1 MSARSRKILVETVLT
16 VGALAGVLCVVVAIV
31 SVAFGLSP
39 LVVRSGSM
47 SPTIATG
54 DIAIARSVPAN
65 DVRIGDI
72 VSVTRPDGTR
82 VTHRVTTIDARVG
95 NSTTMTLRGD
105 ANPVADAE
113 PYTVTSVERVA
124 FHIPKAGYV
133 LTWFATPW
141 VWALATLAVIGLL
154 WLAFRPDR
162 LWRARR
168 HGRHAKVSRTADLRS
183 VAVQVIAVGV
193 VIASAVTGYARTSGA
208 FAALT
213 DTATA
218 TGTVSAIRPTAPTS
232 LSCTTVSTGLLSTGA
247 RLSWPNPVANQGY
260 SYQLVFTPRLL
271 GTSKTVTLAKSTTDP
286 TILTVDSSYVTTILG
301 LSVLG
306 TYDVELR
313 SKVGNFT
320 SSGRLTIALN
330 VLLGSVSCGAASG
343 TASAPAGA
351 AARQAA
357 PTSSSST
364 TPSTLTGSAPSSST
378 TATTTPTPSST
389 TTSSPTTTS
398 TTTPPPAAPA
408 GVASPDGSYV
418 VTVSDGVVVIRTAAG
433 AEEYRGSGTSV
444 TWTGPATLRVT
455 GSDGTTTDLTRGAD
469 GEWTT
474 AAPAAATDTTT
485 TTTTIDSVG

>member
-1 MSARSRKILVETVLT
+1 MSARRRKILVETALT

-47 SPTIATG
+47 APTIATG
-54 DIAIARSVPAN
+54 DIAVARSVPAT
-65 DVRIGDI
+65 DVGVGDI

-82 VTHRVTTIDARVG
+82 VTHRITAIDARVG

-105 ANPVADAE
+105 ANPVPDAE
-113 PYTVTSVERVA
+113 TYTVTSVERVA
-124 FHIPKAGYV
+124 FHVPKAGYV

-141 VWALATLAVIGLL
+141 VWALATLAVVGLL

-183 VAVQVIAVGV
+183 VSVQVIAVAV
-193 VIASAVTGYARTSGA
+193 VVASAVTGYVRTSGT

-218 TGTVSAIRPTAPTS
+218 TGSVSAIRPTAPTS
-232 LSCTTVSTGLLSTGA
+232 LSCQTIGVLGGSA
-247 RLSWPNPVANQGY
+247 RLSWPNPTANQGY
-260 SYQLVFTPRLL
+260 DYQLVFTPRLL
-271 GTSKTVTLAKSTTDP
+271 GTSRTQTLAASTTDP
-286 TILTVDSSYVTTILG
+286 RTLTVDSSYVTTILG

-330 VLLGSVSCGAASG
+330 VVLGGVSCGSSSG
-343 TASAPAGA
+343 TSSAPASA

-357 PTSSSST
+357 PSTSSTSSVAT
-364 TPSTLTGSAPSSST
+364 TSTPSGS
-378 TATTTPTPSST
+378 TPTTISST
-389 TTSSPTTTS
+389 TTSPS
-398 TTTPPPAAPA
+398 TTMSPSETTPQPVAPA
-408 GVASPDGSYV
+408 GTPSPDGSYV
-418 VTVSDGVVVIRTAAG
+418 VMVSDGVVVIRTAG
-433 AEEYRGSGTSV
+433 GVEEYRGSGASA
-444 TWTGPATLRVT
+444 TWVGPSTLRVT
-455 GSDGTTTDLTRGAD
+455 ASDGTTTDLTRTD
-469 GEWTT
+469 GQWTT
-474 AAPAAATDTTT
+474 VSAAPAATTPT
-485 TTTTIDSVG
+485 TESAG